1 MVGPSEMADPMSV
14 GFKLNPWRPARTDT
28 NGGGNCEAIRRLTTR
43 AATLIVACVDATVLI
58 IVASYVMLVA
68 YYVAGRGERAW
79 LLGYC
84 GIVMVLL
91 LLNGQY
97 RRRITLTAARDVGPL
112 FLCLAG
118 GVLILEVIP
127 GGRMA
132 AAECLRIAA
141 VALVPIWVFRCLTY
155 ALIRSLR
162 RRGFFTQ
169 PTLIVGA
176 GLVASQFATTIA
188 EHREFGLQPVGFL
201 DNVDGQGLPYPVLDG
216 IGGLSRVLLEHQI
229 ERVVIAFGATRESDM
244 IDVFRACS
252 NVSVTI
258 HVMPRFFELGFAAG
272 AKNVDDIWGYPI
284 LCLPRATLHS
294 SMWEVKRVVDVT
306 VAGLGLLLLAP
317 LIGVLAL
324 VVKRSSPGPVYFRQR
339 RIGQRGDVVEILKFR
354 SMRVNSDSDTTWNV
368 VDDDRVT
375 KIGRVMRRMSLDE
388 IPQLWNVIRGDMSL
402 VGPRPERPHFVDRFK
417 TDIPG
422 YEHRHRVPVGLT
434 GLAQVNG
441 LRGDTSVNERAWFDN
456 YYIENWSFW
465 RDLVILGRTLGAVI
479 RHACSP
485 DRSAVNRPVTR
496 SPAPN
501 FDPKF
506 DRRRVAQ
513 SQPGG
518 LDDRGARQPLGK
530 VS

>member
-1 MVGPSEMADPMSV
+1 MPP
-14 GFKLNPWRPARTDT
+14 
-28 NGGGNCEAIRRLTTR
+28 
-43 AATLIVACVDATVLI
+43 
-58 IVASYVMLVA
+58 
-68 YYVAGRGERAW
+68 
-79 LLGYC
+79 
-84 GIVMVLL
+84 
-91 LLNGQY
+91 
-97 RRRITLTAARDVGPL
+97 
-112 FLCLAG
+112 
-118 GVLILEVIP
+118 
-127 GGRMA
+127 
-132 AAECLRIAA
+132 IAA

-402 VGPRPERPHFVDRFK
+402 VGPGRERPHFVDRFK

-441 LRGDTSVNERAWFDN
+441 LRGDTSVNERAWLDN
-456 YYIENWSFW
+456 YYI
-465 RDLVILGRTLGAVI
+465 
-479 RHACSP
+479 
-485 DRSAVNRPVTR
+485 
-496 SPAPN
+496 
-501 FDPKF
+501 
-506 DRRRVAQ
+506 
-513 SQPGG
+513 
-518 LDDRGARQPLGK
+518 
-530 VS
+530 

>member
-1 MVGPSEMADPMSV
+1 MS
-14 GFKLNPWRPARTDT
+14 
-28 NGGGNCEAIRRLTTR
+28 
-43 AATLIVACVDATVLI
+43 IVACVDATVLM
-58 IVASYVMLVA
+58 IVSSYVMLVG
-68 YYVAGRGERAW
+68 YYVADRGERAW
-79 LLGYC
+79 LFGYC

-97 RRRITLTAARDVGPL
+97 RRRITLTATRDVGPL

-132 AAECLRIAA
+132 ASECLRIAA

-162 RRGFFTQ
+162 CRGFFAQ
-169 PTLIVGA
+169 RTLIVGA
-176 GLVASQFATTIA
+176 GLVASQFATTIGK
-188 EHREFGLQPVGFL
+188 HREFGLQPVGFL
-201 DNVDGQGLPYPVLDG
+201 DNVDGQGLPYPVLG
-216 IGGLSRVLLEHQI
+216 EIGGLSRVLFEHQV
-229 ERVVIAFGATRESDM
+229 ERVVIAFGVTRESEV

-252 NVSVTI
+252 NASVTI

-272 AKNVDDIWGYPI
+272 GKNVDDIWGYPI
-284 LCLPRATLHS
+284 LCLPRAALHS

-306 VAGLGLLLLAP
+306 VAGLGLLLFAP

-324 VVKRSSPGPVYFRQR
+324 GVKASSPGPVCFRQR
-339 RIGQRGDVVEILKFR
+339 RVGQRGHFEILKFR
-354 SMRVNSDSDTTWNV
+354 SMRLNSDSDTTWNV

-441 LRGDTSVNERAWFDN
+441 LRGDTSVNERTWFDN

-479 RHACSP
+479 RHAYTP
-485 DRSAVNRPVTR
+485 DPGAPKRPVTR
-496 SPAPN
+496 SLAS
-501 FDPKF
+501 KS
-506 DRRRVAQ
+506 DRRKVVQ
-513 SQPGG
+513 SQPVG